1 MLNITLTNEARKVL
15 HSFLDK
21 ESDPACFRLREF
33 VSGCVS
39 CRNDVRRI
47 LRVTLDAA
55 EENDL
60 TAEADGMP
68 FVMEGLLLANYGNS
82 FFISLDRN
90 NMPVVTALCALFH
103 QGISTLKS

>member
-1 MLNITLTNEARKVL
+1 MLNITFTNEARKAL

-21 ESDPACFRLREF
+21 EGGAACFRLREF

-47 LRVTLDAA
+47 LRVTLDAP
-55 EENDL
+55 EENDV
-60 TAEADGMP
+60 TAEAGGMP
-68 FVMEGLLLANYGNS
+68 FVMEALLLANYGNS

-90 NMPVVTALCALFH
+90 NMPAVTALRALFH
-103 QGISTLKS
+103 